1 MSAQARPEPHQEA
14 VGASSPEAAR
24 AVWEEVLKAAWTLQS
39 FRTALHEASGPGGRA
54 SEALGQ
60 AMARVAEGPP
70 DRAGLDIIEDELRR
84 AQIELEAHLE
94 TLEGS
99 LEAVEGALKALWEA
113 RQRTSR

>member
-1 MSAQARPEPHQEA
+1 
-14 VGASSPEAAR
+14 
-24 AVWEEVLKAAWTLQS
+24 
-39 FRTALHEASGPGGRA
+39 
-54 SEALGQ
+54 
-60 AMARVAEGPP
+60 MARVAEGPP